1 MSAPE
6 EEKQSA
12 GEESTRKTL
21 KYVDDRL
28 GSANFLKRSM
38 DKVFPDHWSFM
49 LGEIALYSFVILL
62 LTGTY
67 LTLFFHASQ
76 REVIYNGSY
85 QPLRGVPMTDAYAS
99 TLHISFD
106 VRGGLLM
113 RQIHHWAALL
123 FTTSI
128 VVHMFRVYFT
138 GAFRKPR
145 TINWHIGTIL
155 LILAILEGFAGYSL
169 PDDLLSGTGLRIAYS
184 VAESIPVVGTYVVYF
199 LFGGNYPGQDII
211 SRLFI
216 IHVLLVPGIMLA
228 LIAAHMMILWHQK
241 HTDFPGPGKTED
253 VVIGTKFYPTFF
265 LKTNGFF
272 FMVFG
277 MCAALGAFAQ
287 INPVWLYGPYNV
299 GQVSAGSQPDWYI
312 LFLEGSLRMMPN
324 WESHIFHHTISWN
337 ILIPGVIV
345 PGIMFNLIA
354 MYPTIEAWATK
365 DRAYHNLLDRPR
377 DVPVRTALGVTSLVF
392 YMILV
397 IGGANDI
404 IANTFH
410 LSLQATTWIL
420 RFLLIFAP
428 PVAFKLTKRFC
439 IGLQRH
445 DESLLHHGIET
456 GIIRR
461 LPHGEYIEVEAP
473 LPPIKAEV
481 LASQIGYDL
490 HASHTA
496 GIASSGSNGHGSNG
510 HGPDA
515 VGSNGHAS
523 ISGSSDDTSGDPTAA
538 SPIKRPVSVMERARL
553 RLEKFYEAPRESAP
567 ETSVEDGA
575 APAGH

>member
-1 MSAPE
+1 MTDEQKVSPAEKSAR
-6 EEKQSA
+6 QALRSA
-12 GEESTRKTL
+12 DNTF
-21 KYVDDRL
+21 

-49 LGEIALYSFVILL
+49 LGEIALYSFVVLL
-62 LTGTY
+62 LSGVY

-76 REVIYNGSY
+76 RPVIYDGSY
-85 QPLRGVPMTDAYAS
+85 QPLRNVQMTDAYAS

-113 RQIHHWAALL
+113 RQIHHWAALI

-128 VVHMFRVYFT
+128 VVHMFRVFFT

-155 LILAILEGFAGYSL
+155 LILAILEGFCGYSL

-184 VAESIPVVGTYVVYF
+184 VAESIPVVGTYVCYF

-216 IHVLLVPGIMLA
+216 IHVLLVPGILLA
-228 LIAAHMMILWHQK
+228 LIGAHMMILWHQK
-241 HTDFPGPGKTED
+241 HTDFPGPGKTEHN
-253 VVIGTKFYPTFF
+253 VIGSKFYPTFF

-277 MCAALGAFAQ
+277 VITALSAFAQ
-287 INPVWLYGPYNV
+287 INPVWLYGPYNP

-324 WESHIFHHTISWN
+324 WETHIWHHTISWN
-337 ILIPGVIV
+337 ILIPGVII

-354 MYPTIEAWATK
+354 LYPHIESWATK
-365 DRAYHNLLDRPR
+365 DHGYHNLLQRPR
-377 DVPVRTALGVTSLVF
+377 DVPVRTALGVMSLTF

-404 IANTFH
+404 LANTFH
-410 LSLQATTWIL
+410 WSLQATTWVL
-420 RFLLIFAP
+420 RVLLIALP
-428 PVAFKLTKRFC
+428 PIMFKLTKRFC
-439 IGLQRH
+439 LGLQHH
-445 DESLLHHGIET
+445 DEALLHHGVET
-456 GIIRR
+456 GTIRR
-461 LPHGEYIEVEAP
+461 LPHGEYIEVEED
-473 LPPIKAEV
+473 LPEDKAAI
-481 LASQIGYDL
+481 LAHQIGYVA
-490 HASHTA
+490 H
-496 GIASSGSNGHGSNG
+496 
-510 HGPDA
+510 
-515 VGSNGHAS
+515 NGHAPAELPAA
-523 ISGSSDDTSGDPTAA
+523 TPATLTNGDRAAVAGNGRIRKPIGVGETARR
-538 SPIKRPVSVMERARL
+538 KMESFL
-553 RLEKFYEAPRESAP
+553 TEPRQTVPDPHTPDHA
-567 ETSVEDGA
+567 VEDSEDV
-575 APAGH
+575 PAH

>member
-1 MSAPE
+1 MSSAD
-6 EEKQSA
+6 EKTPP
-12 GEESTRKTL
+12 GEVATRKTL

-62 LTGTY
+62 LTGVY

-76 REVIYNGSY
+76 RPVIYDGSY
-85 QPLRGVPMTDAYAS
+85 QPLRGVQMTDAYAS

-155 LILAILEGFAGYSL
+155 LILAILEGFCGYSL

-184 VAESIPVVGTYVVYF
+184 VAESIPVVGSYVVYF
-199 LFGGNYPGQDII
+199 LFGGSYPGQDII

-216 IHVLLVPGIMLA
+216 IHVLLIPGILLA

-277 MCAALGAFAQ
+277 MVTALGAFAQ
-287 INPVWLYGPYNV
+287 INPVWLYGPYNP

-337 ILIPGVIV
+337 ILIPGVII
-345 PGIMFNLIA
+345 PGLMFNLIA
-354 MYPTIEAWATK
+354 MYPAIESWATK
-365 DRAYHNLLDRPR
+365 DKGYHNLLDRPR
-377 DVPVRTALGVTSLVF
+377 DVPVRTALGVMSLTF

-404 IANTFH
+404 LATTFH
-410 LSLQATTWIL
+410 WSLQATTWVL
-420 RFLLIFAP
+420 RVLIIALP
-428 PVAFKLTKRFC
+428 PISFKLTKRFC
-439 IGLQRH
+439 LGLQHH
-445 DESLLHHGIET
+445 DEALLHHGVET

-461 LPHGEYIEVEAP
+461 LPDGAYIEIEES
-473 LPPIKAEV
+473 LPPDKAEV
-481 LASQIGYDL
+481 LAGQIGYDL
-490 HASHTA
+490 HAHHAPALGVGSNGH
-496 GIASSGSNGHGSNG
+496 SQVGSNGHGGSSG
-510 HGPDA
+510 DA
-515 VGSNGHAS
+515 GSNGHPAVTPS
-523 ISGSSDDTSGDPTAA
+523 ANGAGNGEL
-538 SPIKRPVSVMERARL
+538 KKPVGVAEKARQK
-553 RLEKFYEAPRESAP
+553 LEDFFTEPRETVPDAGSD
-567 ETSVEDGA
+567 ED
-575 APAGH
+575 APASSY

>member
-1 MSAPE
+1 MTTTSEDKVPG
-6 EEKQSA
+6 
-12 GEESTRKTL
+12 GEVATRKTL
-21 KYVDDRL
+21 KYVDDQL

-76 REVIYNGSY
+76 QEVIYNGSY
-85 QPLRGVPMTDAYAS
+85 APLRGVPMTDAYAS

-184 VAESIPVVGTYVVYF
+184 VAESIPVVGSYVVFF
-199 LFGGNYPGQDII
+199 LFGANYPGTDII

-253 VVIGTKFYPTFF
+253 VVVGTKFYPTFF

-277 MCAALGAFAQ
+277 MVAALGAFAQ
-287 INPVWLYGPYNV
+287 INPVWLYGPYNP

-324 WESHIFHHTISWN
+324 WETHIFHHTISWN
-337 ILIPGVIV
+337 ILIPGVII

-354 MYPTIEAWATK
+354 VYPAIEAWATK
-365 DRAYHNLLDRPR
+365 DRGYHNLLDRPR
-377 DVPVRTALGVTSLVF
+377 DVPVRTALGVTALTF
-392 YMILV
+392 YLILV
-397 IGGANDI
+397 IGGSNDI
-404 IANTFH
+404 LASTFH
-410 LSLQATTWIL
+410 WSLQATTWIL

-439 IGLQRH
+439 LGLQHH
-445 DESLLHHGIET
+445 DEALLHHGIET

-461 LPHGEYIEVEAP
+461 LPHGEYIEVEEPVPA
-473 LPPIKAEV
+473 IKAEV

-490 HASHTA
+490 HANHHA
-496 GIASSGSNGHGSNG
+496 LGVGGSNG
-510 HGPDA
+510 HGPS
-515 VGSNGHAS
+515 GPSSNGHGAAD
-523 ISGSSDDTSGDPTAA
+523 SGAGDATTNAE
-538 SPIKRPVSVMERARL
+538 IRRPVALKERARL
-553 RLEKFYEAPRESAP
+553 KLEGFFLGARESIP
-567 ETSVEDGA
+567 DSQPDDSGS
-575 APAGH
+575 GH